1 MDNLNLL
8 ANTTVAMLKKDPIE
22 VPTNQVLCNSPIDI
36 LKTLDTY
43 GVAVIALQCDNKKL
57 LKAIKDTKFYNTA
70 NAIFKDEF
78 KVPEP
83 TMEEKLN
90 PKKYKKRK
98 AGDDAQIC
106 YINMEL
112 LFIP

>member
-57 LKAIKDTKFYNTA
+57 LKLLRIQSSIILLMLYLKMNLRF
-70 NAIFKDEF
+70 
-78 KVPEP
+78 
-83 TMEEKLN
+83 LN
-90 PKKYKKRK
+90 LRWKK
-98 AGDDAQIC
+98 
-106 YINMEL
+106 N
-112 LFIP
+112 